1 MVWVLHNGAWDWT
14 IFEPSDEVDAL
25 TLRDFSDTGSALS
38 FLQDLRDDPFSMA
51 VLRELVAEKYGSSDL
66 SNRNDHRLLEL
77 VAWELETG
85 RLRVAGVFRPLTIG
99 GKAHAPAEGEAEEP
113 APEPA
118 APATGEKT
126 WIKFEILD
134 DETGQPI
141 QGVTLAVKLPD
152 GTIKNSK
159 TDGSGMIEIRD
170 IDPGSCSIESMT
182 DSDALE
188 VLSIT

>member
-1 MVWVLHNGAWDWT
+1 MAWVLHSGAWDWT
-14 IFEPSDEVDAL
+14 ILESSDEVDPL

-51 VLRELVAEKYGSSDL
+51 VLRGLAEERYRASDI
-66 SNRNDHRLLEL
+66 SNLNDHRLLEI
-77 VAWELETG
+77 VASELESG

-118 APATGEKT
+118 APATDEKT
-126 WIKFEILD
+126 WIKFEILN
-134 DETGQPI
+134 DETGQPV

-152 GTIKNSK
+152 GTIKKSK